1 MQVWRSSSCER
12 ATVVVSIHQTE
23 PHLSVVETL
32 SDSTGRA
39 REREMHEVLVQQQIP
54 ERGRDEGGLYGE
66 KKLSGNRKQFRLI
79 LRKMEFIGLY
89 NEKPRQKAN
98 FILIRSLNDAL
109 RTSFPSVNSALS
121 LWAPFSSSALW
132 PALGVPGAHPPRPEA
147 RASL

>member
-1 MQVWRSSSCER
+1 
-12 ATVVVSIHQTE
+12 
-23 PHLSVVETL
+23 
-32 SDSTGRA
+32 
-39 REREMHEVLVQQQIP
+39 MHEVLVQQQIP

-98 FILIRSLNDAL
+98 FILIRSLNNAL
-109 RTSFPSVNSALS
+109 RTSFPSLNSALS
-121 LWAPFSSSALW
+121 LWAPFSSPALW
-132 PALGVPGAHPPRPEA
+132 PALGVPGAHPPRPAA